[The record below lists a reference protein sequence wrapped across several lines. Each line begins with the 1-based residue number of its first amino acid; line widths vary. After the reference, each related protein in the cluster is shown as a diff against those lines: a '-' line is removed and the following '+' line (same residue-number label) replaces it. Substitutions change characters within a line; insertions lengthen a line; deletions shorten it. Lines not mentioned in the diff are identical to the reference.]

1 MSHERAPKRGES
13 TEPTGEGRR
22 SALAKLIALGA
33 GAAALAAGL
42 LRTRRRRARRE
53 LELSE
58 ADLYG
63 PHDLAG

>member
-1 MSHERAPKRGES
+1 MSHEKTPPRGEPS
-13 TEPTGEGRR
+13 ETTGEGRR

-33 GAAALAAGL
+33 GAAALASGL
-42 LRTRRRRARRE
+42 LRTRGRRARRE
-53 LELSE
+53 RELSE